1 MGAAADVLYS
11 CRILSGMGLNQMFL
25 NQSPHRMGLVKKIL
39 VQIPQPSG
47 WLLFSRKVWE
57 ESVTLRR
64 ATIGPGPCC
73 HSQCNH
79 IYPFLHNPSVF
90 YIAELTRSTSAL
102 RLAASI
108 QRPYQR

>member
-25 NQSPHRMGLVKKIL
+25 NQAPHRMGLVKKIL

-64 ATIGPGPCC
+64 ATIGPGPLLP
-73 HSQCNH
+73 
-79 IYPFLHNPSVF
+79 I
-90 YIAELTRSTSAL
+90 TK
-102 RLAASI
+102 
-108 QRPYQR
+108 